1 MVSKTISVKNIFE
14 IFPNNSKLKSDQFY
28 EIELIVTISFN
39 TYGQI
44 SYSDENN
51 RPWIKEF
58 TGNSW
63 NIVLNSNK
71 MFLPNLGVFLQNQLL
86 LQNQTAVLTRKI
98 NNNIDCEKLFIIKG
112 EDIFEGWFKI

>member
-1 MVSKTISVKNIFE
+1 MVNKTVSLKKIFD
-14 IFPNNSKLKSDQFY
+14 IFPNNSKIKSDLFY
-28 EIELIVTISFN
+28 KIELIVTISFD
-39 TYGQI
+39 TFGQI

-58 TGNSW
+58 KGNSW

-71 MFLPNLGVFLQNQLL
+71 MLIPNLGVFLQNQLL
-86 LQNQTAVLTRKI
+86 LQNQSVVLTRKI
-98 NNNIDCEKLFIIKG
+98 NTNIECEKRFAIKG